1 MSSLLEVGGVSLAFG
16 GLRALSDVSLEVH
29 EESIVGL
36 IGPNGAGKTTL
47 FNVVSGL
54 QAPDAGRI
62 SFDGRDITRTS
73 AARRASL
80 GIGRSFQHLG
90 LIMTETVTTNLLAA
104 QFLSTGYRGL
114 DLFLRPWRWSQEER
128 RARGRA
134 FRALEEFN
142 LVGYS
147 EDRVAD
153 LSFGVARFVELACVL
168 VEHPRLMMLD
178 EPTTGLDL
186 REIDRLLD
194 VLRDQ
199 QRQGRTI
206 LVVAHDVRF
215 VMDICDYVYVL
226 NAGEI
231 LAEGRSGDIQSNP
244 DVVSA
249 YLGTAHATA

>member
-1 MSSLLEVGGVSLAFG
+1 
-16 GLRALSDVSLEVH
+16 
-29 EESIVGL
+29 L

-54 QAPDAGRI
+54 QAADTGAI
-62 SFDGRDITRTS
+62 SFDGRDVTQTS

-80 GIGRSFQHLG
+80 GIGRSFQNLG
-90 LIMTETVTTNLLAA
+90 LITTETVKTNLLAA
-104 QFLSTGYRGL
+104 QFLGTHYRGR
-114 DLFLRPWRWSQEER
+114 DLLLRPWRWLQEER
-128 RARGRA
+128 RATERV
-134 FRALEEFN
+134 FDALEEFN
-142 LVGYS
+142 LVVYA
-147 EDRVAD
+147 EERVAD
-153 LSFGVARFVELACVL
+153 LSFGLARFVELACVL

-186 REIDRLLD
+186 REIDHLLA

-226 NAGEI
+226 SAGAI
-231 LAEGRSGDIQSNP
+231 LAEGLPGDVQSNP

-249 YLGTAHATA
+249 YLGNAHATP